1 MNTIYNP
8 LNDEQEKALSEL
20 TTQLDREGLVWIN
33 GYFQGLLIAG
43 SKQQPSVAKNSSEN
57 QVSLTILFGTHTGH
71 SQAIATQLSGA
82 AENLGINA
90 SVFSMEEYKV
100 KQLAKEENLAIIVS
114 THGEGEAPD
123 MAEDFYN
130 FVRSKRLPQLNK
142 LNYAV
147 FALGDKSYNLFCQT
161 GIDIDEALAKNGAKP
176 ILPLATTDVDYEDNA
191 EDWIKSILDKLKQ
204 AVPQPNANVN
214 FNQIG
219 SLPQKHTYSRKNPFY
234 AEILDKVKIT
244 GRDSDKEVY
253 HLELSL
259 DDSGINYLPGDSVGI
274 LANNPPELVQ
284 AILQKTKFDPEDKVW
299 IKEEAVS
306 LNDALLNHFEITV
319 LTKDVIRKYAEK
331 SGKKKLGELLSD
343 EKKLEDYLYGHDVLD
358 LLDEYPHNW
367 EPKDFFELLRN
378 FPARLYSIS
387 SSQEA
392 VEDEVH
398 ITVSVVNYE
407 NKGRKRVGA
416 CSSFLSK
423 ACEIGDKIPIYIDQN
438 PSFKLP
444 ANNDTPIIMVG
455 AGTGVAPYRAFLQ
468 HRETANQIGKSWL
481 VFGDRS
487 FYSDFLYQVEWQK
500 LLKKG
505 YLEKLDVAF
514 SREQKE
520 KVYVQHKLKE
530 NQQEL
535 FNWLENGASFYLCG
549 DMKFMAKDVNKTL
562 IEIIQVQGG
571 ISETKAKEYIKKLKK
586 EKRFQVDVY

>member
-1 MNTIYNP
+1 MKTIYNP
-8 LNDEQEKALSEL
+8 LNDEQAKALHEL
-20 TTQLDREGLVWIN
+20 TIQLDREGLVWIN
-33 GYFQGLLIAG
+33 GYFQGLLNAG
-43 SKQQPSVAKNSSEN
+43 SKQTAITKPNSEN
-57 QVSLTILFGTHTGH
+57 QAKLTILFGTHTGH
-71 SQAIATQLSGA
+71 SQAIANQLSGV
-82 AENLGINA
+82 AENLGIKA

-130 FVRSKRLPQLNK
+130 FVRSKRLPQLTT

-161 GIDIDEALAKNGAKP
+161 GIDIDKALAKNGAKQLLP
-176 ILPLATTDVDYEDNA
+176 IATTDVDYEDNA
-191 EDWIKSILDKLKQ
+191 EAWISSILDKLKQ
-204 AVPQPNANVN
+204 TAPQSNANIN
-214 FNQIG
+214 LSQIG
-219 SLPQKHTYSRKNPFY
+219 SVSQKHTYTRKNPFY
-234 AEILDKVKIT
+234 AEILDKVRIT

-299 IKEEAVS
+299 IKEEEVRIK
-306 LNDALLNHFEITV
+306 DALLNHYEITV

-331 SGKKKLGELLSD
+331 SGNKKLEELLSD
-343 EKKLEDYLYGHDVLD
+343 EKGLEDYLYGHDVLD
-358 LLDEYPHNW
+358 LLDEYPHHW
-367 EPKDFFELLRN
+367 EPKDFFEILRN

-407 NKGRKRVGA
+407 NKGRNRVGA

-444 ANNDTPIIMVG
+444 ENSDTPIIMVG

-468 HRETANQIGKSWL
+468 HRESANKKGKSWL

-500 LLKKG
+500 LLTKG

-514 SREQKE
+514 SRDQKE
-520 KVYVQHKLKE
+520 KVYVQHRLKE

-549 DMKFMAKDVNKTL
+549 DMKYMAKDVNKTL
-562 IEIIQVQGG
+562 LEIIQVQGG